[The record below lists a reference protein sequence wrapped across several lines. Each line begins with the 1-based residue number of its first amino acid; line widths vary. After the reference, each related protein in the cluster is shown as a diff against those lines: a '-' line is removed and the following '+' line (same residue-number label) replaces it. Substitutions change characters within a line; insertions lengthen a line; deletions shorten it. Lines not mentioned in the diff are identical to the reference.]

1 MLPARNTFNQF
12 EPDLSA
18 RRSLGLIKLNYPTSP
33 RLEHHIRSP
42 ENARLAKVM
51 GLPEELLL
59 AYLQHRSAS
68 SSHEEDA
75 SY

>member
-1 MLPARNTFNQF
+1 MLSARNTFNQF
-12 EPDLSA
+12 EPDLLV
-18 RRSLGLIKLNYPTSP
+18 RHSLGLIKLNYPTSP
-33 RLEHHIRSP
+33 RLEHHFHSP

-51 GLPEELLL
+51 GLPEELLP